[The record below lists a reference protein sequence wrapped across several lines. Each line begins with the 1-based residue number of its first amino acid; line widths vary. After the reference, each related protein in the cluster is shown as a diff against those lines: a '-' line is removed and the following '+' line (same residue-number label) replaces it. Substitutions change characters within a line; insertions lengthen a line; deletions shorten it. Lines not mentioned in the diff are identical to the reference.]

1 MNAPSA
7 PAPRRP
13 PSPVEIDAAGLPARA
28 LNEAVRAAL
37 KGGAPEVVLRGV
49 NGQRYIG
56 AGLSGGAR
64 IVIEGVPGNDLAC
77 FMAGPRIEVRGNA
90 QDGVGNTMSA
100 GAVVVHGHAGDVLGY
115 SMRGGRILV
124 RGNAGYRV
132 GIHMKAYRDR
142 SPVVIVGGTVRA
154 YFGEYMAGG
163 TLAVLGI
170 GCAEDEPLAGDF
182 VGTGMHGGEI
192 YLRGAVE
199 PWQLGREVGAVE
211 IDDAA
216 WQQFR
221 PHLEAFA
228 QAFGLDAAQFPRESF
243 TRLRPV
249 SHRPYGKIY
258 VH

>member
-1 MNAPSA
+1 MTAPTTPSPARA
-7 PAPRRP
+7 PAAA
-13 PSPVEIDAAGLPARA
+13 EIDAAGLPSRA
-28 LNEAVRAAL
+28 LNERVRAAL
-37 KGGAPEVVLRGV
+37 KAGAPEIVLRRVG
-49 NGQRYIG
+49 GQRYIG
-56 AGLSGGAR
+56 AGLAGGAR
-64 IVIEGVPGNDLAC
+64 IVVEGVPGNDLAC

-90 QDGVGNTMSA
+90 QDGVGNTMGGGS
-100 GAVVVHGHAGDVLGY
+100 VVIHGQAGDVLGY
-115 SMRGGRILV
+115 SMRGGRIFV

-170 GCAEDEPLAGDF
+170 GRAEGEPLAGDF
-182 VGTGMHGGEI
+182 IGTGMHGGEI
-192 YLRGAVE
+192 YLRGSVE
-199 PWQLGREVGAVE
+199 PRQLGREVGAVA
-211 IDDAA
+211 IDDAG
-216 WQQFR
+216 WERFR

-228 QAFGLDAAQFPRESF
+228 QAFGLDAAQFPRASF
-243 TRLRPV
+243 TRLKPV

>member
-1 MNAPSA
+1 M
-7 PAPRRP
+7 
-13 PSPVEIDAAGLPARA
+13 
-28 LNEAVRAAL
+28 RAAL
-37 KGGAPEVVLRGV
+37 KEGATEVVLRGV
-49 NGQRYIG
+49 SGQRYIG
-56 AGLSGGAR
+56 AGLAGEVR
-64 IVIEGVPGNDLAC
+64 IAIEGVPGNDLAC

-100 GAVVVHGHAGDVLGY
+100 GSVVIHGHAGDVLGY

-124 RGNAGYRV
+124 RWKAGYRV

-163 TLAVLGI
+163 TLAALGI
-170 GCAEDEPLAGDF
+170 DGGEGEPLAGDF

-192 YLRGAVE
+192 YLRGTVE
-199 PWQLGREVGAVE
+199 PRQLGREVGIVE
-211 IDDAA
+211 IDDAG
-216 WQQFR
+216 WQLFQ

-228 QAFGLDAAQFPRESF
+228 QAFGLDAARFPRESF
-243 TRLRPV
+243 TRLKPV